1 MYAVD
6 DRDAGGISVGIQQV
20 DRIALADIDGAGSG
34 WFVVD
39 DRLHQHRAGCGEYLA
54 AHLDFEP
61 EVEDAVCQ
69 TGGRE
74 RPYVQ
79 DPLRVVG
86 HLLDLTQALLGLVQP
101 HRHQPLRRVAAEIQL
116 HHLGRD
122 LIQAVSVGVG
132 RLAIVSDIYMHRGRP
147 DQLYLLRGRAEE
159 IQGDLGLRVRE
170 VVDFGGR
177 IRLVT
182 SGTEVVTA
190 ELPRRVVQGDLLQ
203 ALVDVAGRR
212 RLVVNHRAH
221 PLRIER
227 KQRLPA
233 HADLE
238 VRVEVTVR
246 LTGGRKRLHVQ
257 DAWRVV
263 GLLGDQ
269 AHRADV
275 RMQQHLDRP
284 VRLALAR
291 QMQLDQLGL
300 DLVQP
305 VVVIVQSLTLG
316 RLEVDHR
323 DRGTLDR
330 DHFRIA

>member
-1 MYAVD
+1 M
-6 DRDAGGISVGIQQV
+6 
-20 DRIALADIDGAGSG
+20 
-34 WFVVD
+34 
-39 DRLHQHRAGCGEYLA
+39 
-54 AHLDFEP
+54 LDHP
-61 EVEDAVCQ
+61 
-69 TGGRE
+69 
-74 RPYVQ
+74 
-79 DPLRVVG
+79 
-86 HLLDLTQALLGLVQP
+86 
-101 HRHQPLRRVAAEIQL
+101 
-116 HHLGRD
+116 
-122 LIQAVSVGVG
+122 GV
-132 RLAIVSDIYMHRGRP
+132 
-147 DQLYLLRGRAEE
+147 
-159 IQGDLGLRVRE
+159 
-170 VVDFGGR
+170 
-177 IRLVT
+177 RLVT

-190 ELPRRVVQGDLLQ
+190 ERSQRVVQGDLLQ

-212 RLVVNHRAH
+212 RLVVDHRAH

-246 LTGGRKRLHVQ
+246 LTGGRKRQHVQ
-257 DAWRVV
+257 GARRVV

-284 VRLALAR
+284 ERRALAR

-305 VVVIVQSLTLG
+305 VVVVVQRLPLTG
-316 RLEVDHR
+316 LEVDHR